1 MCPHTRCCVI
11 LQVKSGRTKSE
22 TRKEHVS
29 GILLAADGYTE
40 LPAVEFGVCL
50 VLRRVGDE
58 PRNPYANASDEQVSN
73 PHASLGVGVHIAAS
87 DTTL

>member
-1 MCPHTRCCVI
+1 MPPRTRDRVV

-50 VLRRVGDE
+50 VLKRVGGE
-58 PRNPYANASDEQVSN
+58 PRNPYANSSDEQVR
-73 PHASLGVGVHIAAS
+73 PTHHIRNMPVWFEHPFRN
-87 DTTL
+87 